1 MRFTCEKSALNE
13 AVSVCSHAVGAK
25 GTSPVMEGLLLEVT
39 GKVTVSG
46 FNYKTAIQKTFSAEV
61 AEMGSVVLNARILSD
76 IVRRLPSDSVEIT
89 VDDRL
94 MATIRGGAS
103 EFNLIASDPQEF
115 PEMPAVD
122 QAECFSLPSSLL
134 REMISGTLFAVG
146 EIEN

>member
-103 EFNLIASDPQEF
+103 EFNRIASDTQEF
-115 PEMPAVD
+115 PEM
-122 QAECFSLPSSLL
+122 L
-134 REMISGTLFAVG
+134 
-146 EIEN
+146 